1 MPTRYFLAAIAAVSV
16 SIGACSEK
24 KPEVNFLVKPESL
37 GECDDPVVAT
47 LTWNVEV
54 PGVKT
59 VKIFAVEGVEA
70 PILFTHSGASGT
82 AQTGKW
88 ARAGLAFIL
97 KDEDETKQLGKVII
111 QSTKC

>member
-1 MPTRYFLAAIAAVSV
+1 MPRRYFLAAIAAVSV

-97 KDEDETKQLGKVII
+97 KDGDGTKQLGKVII